1 MKKFICI
8 CSFLFL
14 NFYYADSFSD
24 NKINRWYVYSDLSD
38 ANSNHGE
45 WSNVMPTE
53 CGENGNTTIDLN
65 NTSHPALGSS
75 SVKLQFKISDPPGWC
90 GLMVTSK
97 AGFWGKKT
105 DKDVSSLDKI
115 PFYDLHEYNKLVYSA
130 RGEDGGENIQ
140 VKFAITGGYELGDSA
155 PLPFDCGNVKLTK
168 KWKKFE
174 CPIEIDM
181 ADRHQFLGRVI
192 SPFVVIVSKSYNP
205 NHKNVIFYLDEIYFE
220 K

>member
-1 MKKFICI
+1 MINKY
-8 CSFLFL
+8 LFL
-14 NFYYADSFSD
+14 LLFVSFS
-24 NKINRWYVYSDLSD
+24 NAFCNETNNRFYIYNDTSSIGTQT
-38 ANSNHGE
+38 NHGE

-53 CGENGNTTIDLN
+53 CGENGNTMIDLN
-65 NTSHPALGSS
+65 NTSHSALGSS
-75 SVKLQFKISDPPGWC
+75 AVKLQFKITDPPGWC

-105 DKDVSSLDKI
+105 DKVGSDIANI

-130 RGEDGGENIQ
+130 RGENGGENIQ
-140 VKFAITGGYELGDSA
+140 VKFAITGGNEFGDSA
-155 PLPFDCGNVKLTK
+155 PLPFDCGNVALTK

-174 CPIEIDM
+174 CPIEIDK
-181 ADRHQFLGRVI
+181 ADRQQFLGRVI

-205 NHKNVIFYLDEIYFE
+205 KNPEVTFYLDDIYFE